1 MLSKNTV
8 LKFNAWVSAARLRT
22 LPLSVSGVFIGSFAS
37 YSTLNFNL
45 LIFILAV
52 ATTIS
57 YQVLSNF
64 ANDYGDGIKGA
75 DKDRIGPERAL
86 QSGIIGP
93 QEMKR
98 GIITTSVI
106 SLFLTVLLVY
116 ICFSKDFF
124 SFVMFIG
131 LGVLAIVAAIKYTVG
146 KNAYG
151 YSGYGDLFV
160 FVFFGLVSVLGSNFL
175 FTSSLNF
182 SLFYPACTV
191 GLLGAGVLN
200 LNNMRDL
207 ENDQLMGKKTLAVCL
222 GGHFSRRYHY
232 LLVSV
237 SIVLMVVFLF
247 KLNPNSSLL
256 TWLFASIILWL
267 IAHLI
272 QISNIIEPKNFDD
285 FLKPLVFA
293 VVFYSMVLS
302 LHYLEYF

>member
-175 FTSSLNF
+175 IIFDSFT
-182 SLFYPACTV
+182 
-191 GLLGAGVLN
+191 
-200 LNNMRDL
+200 
-207 ENDQLMGKKTLAVCL
+207 
-222 GGHFSRRYHY
+222 
-232 LLVSV
+232 
-237 SIVLMVVFLF
+237 
-247 KLNPNSSLL
+247 
-256 TWLFASIILWL
+256 
-267 IAHLI
+267 
-272 QISNIIEPKNFDD
+272 D
-285 FLKPLVFA
+285 FT
-293 VVFYSMVLS
+293 
-302 LHYLEYF
+302 